1 MARYVVAT
9 ATVGLA
15 IMSMAE
21 PARAQE
27 DTGDWRYAGQDGI
40 AAFGWDH
47 ASRSRDGDIVRV
59 RTIRSDLPL
68 RPIENGI
75 PASIIVPNEPLVE
88 YDYEI
93 AALVIDC
100 ARNRFTADRFSKY
113 DRSGNLVASEEVD
126 EDWYPNFGPITV
138 VAPRVCERNSR
149 LQPEPHV
156 STREFAVSVRDMA
169 TSGSD

>member
-1 MARYVVAT
+1 MVRYAVAT
-9 ATVGLA
+9 ATVGFA
-15 IMSMAE
+15 IMSMAD
-21 PARAQE
+21 PVNAQE

-68 RPIENGI
+68 RPIANGI
-75 PASIIVPNEPLVE
+75 PASVIVPVEPPVE

-126 EDWYPNFGPITV
+126 EEWYPNFGPVTV
-138 VAPRVCERNSR
+138 VAPLVCEGDTR
-149 LQPEPHV
+149 LRPGPQV
-156 STREFAVSVRDMA
+156 STRGFAVSVREMA